1 VSVEPAWLLNDAER
15 QAYALDSRQFMDA
28 RQATLPNGV
37 RVVDVY
43 NASGLTY
50 TLLPDRG
57 LDVWAAHYNGTPL
70 TWIAPG
76 SPHPP
81 DWGADWLTQF
91 NGGLLTTCG
100 LTHAGPA
107 EIDAA
112 TGEQRGLHGSYTRL
126 SAQDV
131 RIEREGRIMVSATVY
146 ETRLAHYHLRVN
158 RRVTSAAGYPE
169 VHIADEITNLGDTP
183 APLMMLY
190 HINTGFPLI
199 QPGVRWASASR
210 VHPRDADARAG
221 ATAWDTYDAPSH
233 GYREQVFFHTMRSD
247 DKLRVANVVIHS
259 RDFGLHVRYRH
270 DALPYLTQWKNTR
283 HGQYVCG
290 IEPGNCIPE
299 GQNAARAAGRLQMI
313 APGEPREFSVNL
325 RVLPDERAVGVALA
339 AVEKDRANGSP
350 VPSCYLDDYLP
361 LGTP

>member
-1 VSVEPAWLLNDAER
+1 
-15 QAYALDSRQFMDA
+15 
-28 RQATLPNGV
+28 
-37 RVVDVY
+37 
-43 NASGLTY
+43 
-50 TLLPDRG
+50 
-57 LDVWAAHYNGTPL
+57 
-70 TWIAPG
+70 
-76 SPHPP
+76 
-81 DWGADWLTQF
+81 
-91 NGGLLTTCG
+91 
-100 LTHAGPA
+100 
-107 EIDAA
+107 
-112 TGEQRGLHGSYTRL
+112 
-126 SAQDV
+126 
-131 RIEREGRIMVSATVY
+131 MVSATVY

-313 APGEPREFSVNL
+313 APGEPREFSVNP